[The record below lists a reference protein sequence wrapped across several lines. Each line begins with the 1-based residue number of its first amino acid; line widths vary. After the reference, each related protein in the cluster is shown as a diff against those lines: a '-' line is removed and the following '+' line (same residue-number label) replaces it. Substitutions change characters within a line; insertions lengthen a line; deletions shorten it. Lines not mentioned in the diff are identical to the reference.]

1 MSEYTYTYPNESF
14 SGCDMVAT
22 LLVPD
27 INDSTKKHIYAI
39 GELQTISYSI
49 HMERKAV
56 RSIGNINAK
65 DYILGPRTIAGS
77 LVFTVFNRHFA
88 KNIINDIN
96 ESLDSDYAFLAD
108 ELPPFDIIMSFANE
122 YGLKGKLVI
131 YGIRLINEGQVMSI
145 NDIYTENTYQF
156 VATDIE
162 YLSDENKYTRNSSV
176 NGKRYLVNDD
186 INSNILEIKQKMKKT
201 INSFNDSVY
210 LSYRKI
216 NDANINNNGN
226 VKLILTPFKDYGII
240 KVASANYNME
250 INLGNSNIDKN
261 NIVVSLPQGKYT
273 AIWYS
278 DTITSNSINFTIRY
292 EQSIIKTNL
301 PCPIIEFLTENYC
314 DVLSNVSEHF
324 FILYTNLNTGETF
337 KEKLVGKRARLEK
350 LESFTEYKMASCN
363 EDESSISNYINF
375 KTLEKGFDMYQN
387 FMQFIIYNIKN
398 MKYDIDTYYEIVM
411 KTKEIYYNTY
421 NIKKYRSIYETFIES
436 LNYYNNKLATLDSK
450 DFSNEVFYYAEIDRL
465 NKMIA
470 GTKELIS
477 ISSTITNDRVYR
489 YNKNSIV
496 VNAPILEEKDFC
508 TNNLLVENNVVAVD
522 FYRIL
527 NNSLQYVKTIKK
539 NNFIYANQDY
549 YICNFN
555 DKPNCNYCAYAVNEN
570 NFRSSKVTFYTLSEE
585 DKAKALAKKYEK
597 DEYINYTLTRTKMNT
612 NFSYLDDDIDDYT
625 KNRLLIELSKDNN
638 NLTIKEPIINEIKDD
653 YISIIIDDYEILNNA
668 RLVISELNESLI
680 ETIKYK
686 YSISKEMIINV
697 NESYLKYNNLYILYI
712 ENEDGQL
719 LSKTVSFV
727 FNKDK
732 TDYNINSYYINLYI
746 EDLKNLYKAKGLYTL
761 NLETLLYIELSNYNN
776 KKFNILDSILKLL
789 IKNSNLIT
797 EYIQIINIFF
807 EYYYS
812 KYNIQDISD
821 NYKLIYNNKTKKIS
835 VELYNAYCLV
845 YEITNNI
852 NKRVIKHNDTI
863 ILDAGKIYVINFI
876 KKDCSERSNFLLI
889 DTINNNIYNNIKI
902 EMEES

>member
-477 ISSTITNDRVYR
+477 ISSTITNDRVYG
-489 YNKNSIV
+489 YNKNFIV

-697 NESYLKYNNLYILYI
+697 NES
-712 ENEDGQL
+712 
-719 LSKTVSFV
+719 
-727 FNKDK
+727 
-732 TDYNINSYYINLYI
+732 
-746 EDLKNLYKAKGLYTL
+746 
-761 NLETLLYIELSNYNN
+761 
-776 KKFNILDSILKLL
+776 
-789 IKNSNLIT
+789 
-797 EYIQIINIFF
+797 
-807 EYYYS
+807 
-812 KYNIQDISD
+812 
-821 NYKLIYNNKTKKIS
+821 
-835 VELYNAYCLV
+835 C
-845 YEITNNI
+845 
-852 NKRVIKHNDTI
+852 
-863 ILDAGKIYVINFI
+863 
-876 KKDCSERSNFLLI
+876 
-889 DTINNNIYNNIKI
+889 
-902 EMEES
+902 

>member
-477 ISSTITNDRVYR
+477 ISSTITNDRVYG
-489 YNKNSIV
+489 YNKNFIV

-697 NESYLKYNNLYILYI
+697 NESCLKYNNLYMLYI

-863 ILDAGKIYVINFI
+863 VLDAGKIYVINFI

>member
-477 ISSTITNDRVYR
+477 ISSTITNDRVYG
-489 YNKNSIV
+489 YNKNFIV

-668 RLVISELNESLI
+668 RLVISE
-680 ETIKYK
+680 
-686 YSISKEMIINV
+686 
-697 NESYLKYNNLYILYI
+697 
-712 ENEDGQL
+712 
-719 LSKTVSFV
+719 
-727 FNKDK
+727 
-732 TDYNINSYYINLYI
+732 
-746 EDLKNLYKAKGLYTL
+746 
-761 NLETLLYIELSNYNN
+761 
-776 KKFNILDSILKLL
+776 
-789 IKNSNLIT
+789 
-797 EYIQIINIFF
+797 
-807 EYYYS
+807 
-812 KYNIQDISD
+812 
-821 NYKLIYNNKTKKIS
+821 
-835 VELYNAYCLV
+835 
-845 YEITNNI
+845 
-852 NKRVIKHNDTI
+852 
-863 ILDAGKIYVINFI
+863 
-876 KKDCSERSNFLLI
+876 
-889 DTINNNIYNNIKI
+889 
-902 EMEES
+902 

>member
-477 ISSTITNDRVYR
+477 ISSTITNDRVYG
-489 YNKNSIV
+489 YNKNFIV

-686 YSISKEMIINV
+686 YSISKVCVI
-697 NESYLKYNNLYILYI
+697 S
-712 ENEDGQL
+712 
-719 LSKTVSFV
+719 SFKC
-727 FNKDK
+727 F
-732 TDYNINSYYINLYI
+732 
-746 EDLKNLYKAKGLYTL
+746 
-761 NLETLLYIELSNYNN
+761 
-776 KKFNILDSILKLL
+776 
-789 IKNSNLIT
+789 
-797 EYIQIINIFF
+797 
-807 EYYYS
+807 
-812 KYNIQDISD
+812 
-821 NYKLIYNNKTKKIS
+821 
-835 VELYNAYCLV
+835 
-845 YEITNNI
+845 
-852 NKRVIKHNDTI
+852 
-863 ILDAGKIYVINFI
+863 GKCCFW
-876 KKDCSERSNFLLI
+876 S
-889 DTINNNIYNNIKI
+889 
-902 EMEES
+902 

>member
-398 MKYDIDTYYEIVM
+398 MKYDIDIYYEIVM

-477 ISSTITNDRVYR
+477 ISSTITNDRVYG
-489 YNKNSIV
+489 YNKNFIV

-597 DEYINYTLTRTKMNT
+597 DEYINYTLTRTKINT
-612 NFSYLDDDIDDYT
+612 NFSYLDDDIDT
-625 KNRLLIELSKDNN
+625 
-638 NLTIKEPIINEIKDD
+638 LT
-653 YISIIIDDYEILNNA
+653 
-668 RLVISELNESLI
+668 
-680 ETIKYK
+680 
-686 YSISKEMIINV
+686 
-697 NESYLKYNNLYILYI
+697 
-712 ENEDGQL
+712 
-719 LSKTVSFV
+719 
-727 FNKDK
+727 
-732 TDYNINSYYINLYI
+732 
-746 EDLKNLYKAKGLYTL
+746 TL
-761 NLETLLYIELSNYNN
+761 GGNQNG
-776 KKFNILDSILKLL
+776 
-789 IKNSNLIT
+789 
-797 EYIQIINIFF
+797 
-807 EYYYS
+807 
-812 KYNIQDISD
+812 
-821 NYKLIYNNKTKKIS
+821 KTKS
-835 VELYNAYCLV
+835 
-845 YEITNNI
+845 
-852 NKRVIKHNDTI
+852 
-863 ILDAGKIYVINFI
+863 
-876 KKDCSERSNFLLI
+876 
-889 DTINNNIYNNIKI
+889 
-902 EMEES
+902 

>member
-450 DFSNEVFYYAEIDRL
+450 DFSNEVFYYAEI
-465 NKMIA
+465 
-470 GTKELIS
+470 
-477 ISSTITNDRVYR
+477 V
-489 YNKNSIV
+489 
-496 VNAPILEEKDFC
+496 
-508 TNNLLVENNVVAVD
+508 
-522 FYRIL
+522 
-527 NNSLQYVKTIKK
+527 
-539 NNFIYANQDY
+539 
-549 YICNFN
+549 
-555 DKPNCNYCAYAVNEN
+555 
-570 NFRSSKVTFYTLSEE
+570 
-585 DKAKALAKKYEK
+585 
-597 DEYINYTLTRTKMNT
+597 
-612 NFSYLDDDIDDYT
+612 
-625 KNRLLIELSKDNN
+625 
-638 NLTIKEPIINEIKDD
+638 
-653 YISIIIDDYEILNNA
+653 
-668 RLVISELNESLI
+668 
-680 ETIKYK
+680 
-686 YSISKEMIINV
+686 
-697 NESYLKYNNLYILYI
+697 
-712 ENEDGQL
+712 
-719 LSKTVSFV
+719 
-727 FNKDK
+727 
-732 TDYNINSYYINLYI
+732 
-746 EDLKNLYKAKGLYTL
+746 
-761 NLETLLYIELSNYNN
+761 
-776 KKFNILDSILKLL
+776 
-789 IKNSNLIT
+789 
-797 EYIQIINIFF
+797 
-807 EYYYS
+807 
-812 KYNIQDISD
+812 
-821 NYKLIYNNKTKKIS
+821 
-835 VELYNAYCLV
+835 
-845 YEITNNI
+845 
-852 NKRVIKHNDTI
+852 
-863 ILDAGKIYVINFI
+863 
-876 KKDCSERSNFLLI
+876 
-889 DTINNNIYNNIKI
+889 
-902 EMEES
+902 